1 MDRNPA
7 RTATLTDSAD
17 WAWQF
22 SHTPDSRACSPAALA
37 SSWVYWVICEP
48 PGMNTSSLESRN
60 LTASKPIA
68 ACSRTNARHASGPCH
83 SGSTWPSGVTSP
95 GTGGVP
101 VPSNTRPLVRTVRA
115 TGFSTGLA
123 STVSSAENH
132 FPGRLFP

>member
-17 WAWQF
+17 WAWQL
-22 SHTPDSRACSPAALA
+22 SQTPDSRACSPAALA

-60 LTASKPIA
+60 LTLSKPIA

-83 SGSTWPSGVTSP
+83 SGSTWPSGRTGWLSRSMLAASIRGP
-95 GTGGVP
+95 GTTPARILSRRITSVGMG
-101 VPSNTRPLVRTVRA
+101 
-115 TGFSTGLA
+115 
-123 STVSSAENH
+123 SSEPAE
-132 FPGRLFP
+132 

>member
-22 SHTPDSRACSPAALA
+22 SQTPDSRACSPAALA

-60 LTASKPIA
+60 LTAVEAHRGLLADERA
-68 ACSRTNARHASGPCH
+68 ARVRALPLRLDVAVRADRVVVPLHAGRRIR
-83 SGSTWPSGVTSP
+83 GP
-95 GTGGVP
+95 GTAPALILSRRMTSVGIG
-101 VPSNTRPLVRTVRA
+101 
-115 TGFSTGLA
+115 
-123 STVSSAENH
+123 SSEPAE
-132 FPGRLFP
+132 